1 VWSIQLAR
9 QSTLR
14 PRVAVPSPHS
24 AFQGHAAHVMQW
36 RITLNPKD
44 SWDTYISQGVDT
56 FLPTAFTAHPF
67 FDTRCAERQNSPAAG
82 SGSEARVEAGGSQV
96 QGVVRRS

>member
-1 VWSIQLAR
+1 MSSLSQALH
-9 QSTLR
+9 LGYL
-14 PRVAVPSPHS
+14 PSPHS

-67 FDTRCAERQNSPAAG
+67 LRQYPTFRLHCGSWVVDCIARQAYNVFVIIAPYERWAWG
-82 SGSEARVEAGGSQV
+82 
-96 QGVVRRS
+96 

>member
-1 VWSIQLAR
+1 MEQQVWSIQLAR

-14 PRVAVPSPHS
+14 PRVAVLPPHS

-56 FLPTAFTAHPF
+56 FLPTTFTAHSFYETKRLPAIIF
-67 FDTRCAERQNSPAAG
+67 LTHAGNRCITPSLIERQ
-82 SGSEARVEAGGSQV
+82 Q
-96 QGVVRRS
+96 